1 MIDVYDLTSEH
12 HRRDPFPL
20 YARMRTEAPVLW
32 SERLHCWFLSRYRD
46 CLDVFRDAE
55 RFGVDRQR
63 LGTPVPEQATN
74 LQNMDRPAHTPVRN
88 LFVAAYRAQD
98 FAGLARRARQHA
110 DRLLDQLMQRP
121 EVDLMAE
128 YGSPLG
134 LEVTCEFLGVER
146 PDVSSF
152 SAMADAVVQS
162 FDGGFFNDLRKPG
175 EEARARLSELIESWN
190 VRSPGGGKGFI
201 GYLLDRQEAEQ
212 VSRRIVFNSVR
223 VGLLAGY
230 TAVTSALGN
239 VLKAVFERDVPL
251 ERFRDDAGNGAGADL
266 ALEEMFRYEGPVQGM
281 MRLCY
286 EDVEI
291 GGQRIHRGQAVT
303 LLIGA
308 ANRDP
313 EPFQC
318 PDDLVLDRAP
328 NPHLAFGWGM
338 HACIGGSL
346 AKLVL
351 GAALAQLARR
361 APRMRLVQPLVPK
374 RQVSHRAPQRVLVAW
389 E

>member
-1 MIDVYDLTSEH
+1 MIDVYDLISDEN
-12 HRRDPFPL
+12 RRNPFAL
-20 YARMRTEAPVLW
+20 YARMRSEAPVLW
-32 SERLHCWFLSRYRD
+32 SERLNSWFLTRYAD
-46 CLDVFRDAE
+46 CLDVFRDGQ

-63 LGTPVPEQATN
+63 LGVAVSEQATN

-88 LFVAAYRAQD
+88 LFVGAYRAQD
-98 FAGLARRARQHA
+98 FAGLARRARQCA
-110 DRLLDQLMQRP
+110 DHLLDALMRRR
-121 EVDLMAE
+121 EVDLMSE

-146 PDVSSF
+146 PDVGSF
-152 SAMADAVVQS
+152 SALADAVVQS
-162 FDGGFFNDLRKPG
+162 FDAGFFSDLRKPG
-175 EEARARLSELIESWN
+175 EEARARLSELIESWG
-190 VRSPGGGKGFI
+190 VRAPGKAGGFI
-201 GYLLDRQEAEQ
+201 GYLLDRHEAEQ

-239 VLKAVFERDVPL
+239 VLKAVFEYGVPL
-251 ERFRDDAGNGAGADL
+251 DRFADQARADAAI
-266 ALEEMFRYEGPVQGM
+266 EEMFRYEGPVQGM

-291 GGQRIHRGQAVT
+291 RDQQIRRGQAVT

-313 EPFQC
+313 EQFER
-318 PDDLVLDRAP
+318 PDEIVLDRAP

-346 AKLVL
+346 AKLVI
-351 GAALAQLARR
+351 AAAVARLAER
-361 APRMRLVQPLVPK
+361 APRMRLAEPLVPK
-374 RQVSHRAPQRVLVAW
+374 RQVSHRAPQRVVVGW

>member
-1 MIDVYDLTSEH
+1 MIDVYDLTSDDN
-12 HRRDPFPL
+12 RRNPFPL
-20 YARMRTEAPVLW
+20 YARMRAEAPVLW
-32 SERLHCWFLSRYRD
+32 SERLNCWFLTRYRD
-46 CLDVFRDAE
+46 CLDVFRDGQ

-63 LGTPVPEQATN
+63 LGPPVSEQATN

-98 FAGLARRARQHA
+98 FAGLANRARQCA
-110 DRLLDQLMQRP
+110 DRLLDSLLQRRQ
-121 EVDLMAE
+121 VDLMSE
-128 YGSPLG
+128 YGSALG
-134 LEVTCEFLGVER
+134 LEVTCDFLGVER

-162 FDGGFFNDLRKPG
+162 FDAGFFSHLRKPG
-175 EEARARLSELIESWN
+175 EEARVKLSELIETWN
-190 VRSPGGGKGFI
+190 VRAPGQTSGFI
-201 GYLLDRQEAEQ
+201 AYLLDRHEAEQ

-230 TAVTSALGN
+230 TAVTSSLGN
-239 VLKAVFERDVPL
+239 VLKAVFERGVPL
-251 ERFRDDAGNGAGADL
+251 DCLASEARADAAI
-266 ALEEMFRYEGPVQGM
+266 EEMFRYEGPVQGM

-286 EDVEI
+286 EDVDI
-291 GGQRIHRGQAVT
+291 ADQRIRRGQAVT
-303 LLIGA
+303 LMIGA

-313 EPFQC
+313 EQFERA
-318 PDDLVLDRAP
+318 DDIMLDRAP

-346 AKLVL
+346 AKLVIA
-351 GAALAQLARR
+351 AALSRLAER
-361 APRMRLVQPLVPK
+361 APRMRLTEPLVPK
-374 RQVSHRAPQRVLVAW
+374 LQVSHRAPQRVLVSW